1 MNGMTMSTLVLSL
14 LLLHPM
20 VLALR
25 LEPGGQGHVM
35 ESSLGHMDLTRR
47 PHDHDTPRPYWPR
60 RFSIRFNLT
69 SIIIFQRTTA
79 GRWWYDADEDREVI
93 YLEDGR
99 GDDICGSIKPFS
111 SQACKSVYTCGNRY
125 IVFPDTDECCWC
137 CSRASPSCFP
147 LSPYWLDD
155 ARYLDDEIVD
165 GYETHKWFTRR
176 GAIATLY
183 WSTVDNGIP
192 VELDQFPRSFQSFDP
207 SSFDGT
213 HEFDPDL
220 FLLPKHC
227 PKCSYFS
234 SCTLR

>member
-1 MNGMTMSTLVLSL
+1 MSSLAL
-14 LLLHPM
+14 LLSFLLHLT
-20 VLALR
+20 VCFALR
-25 LEPGGQGHVM
+25 PVADKDHPLLRGHVV
-35 ESSLGHMDLTRR
+35 ELSGGHMGLTRSHAS
-47 PHDHDTPRPYWPR
+47 PCPSWPR

-69 SIIIFQRTTA
+69 SIIIFRRTTA

-111 SQACKSVYTCGNRY
+111 AQACKQIYTHGNRY
-125 IVFPDTDECCWC
+125 VVYPDTDECCWC
-137 CSRASPSCFP
+137 CSSSSSSCSI

-155 ARYLDDEIVD
+155 ARYLDEETVE
-165 GYETHKWFTRR
+165 GHQTHKWFTRR

-183 WSTVDNGIP
+183 WSTVDESIP

-207 SSFDGT
+207 ATFDTSSL
-213 HEFDPDL
+213 DPDL
-220 FLLPKHC
+220 FVIPKHC
-227 PKCSYFS
+227 PRCPYFS